1 MAQLFYSVDVFLIG
15 HFLGETASKVA
26 VYRVALLIPMATSV
40 LPISVAAT
48 DFVKNSANK
57 HNAPALRSYMR
68 GYWTTFGVMSLLIV
82 CVLWCTAPWL
92 LSVFGTGYVEGATVM
107 RLFLVGTLGAHWLRV
122 PYGHLL
128 SAVGRADL
136 NTYVN
141 GVVFALTA
149 AACWLA
155 IPRWGIMGA
164 AGVMAGMLWLSGVLY
179 AVVFELHLRRQT
191 KD

>member
-1 MAQLFYSVDVFLIG
+1 M
-15 HFLGETASKVA
+15 
-26 VYRVALLIPMATSV
+26 
-40 LPISVAAT
+40 AAT

-57 HNAPALRSYMR
+57 HNAPALRSYTR
-68 GYWTTFGVMSLLIV
+68 CRLHLGFCLADYGRVVVDGAVVEDLWNWV
-82 CVLWCTAPWL
+82 CGGRNCHAFVSGWDAWCP
-92 LSVFGTGYVEGATVM
+92 
-107 RLFLVGTLGAHWLRV
+107 LVARSH
-122 PYGHLL
+122 GHLL

-179 AVVFELHLRRQT
+179 AVVFELH
-191 KD
+191 

>member
-1 MAQLFYSVDVFLIG
+1 
-15 HFLGETASKVA
+15 
-26 VYRVALLIPMATSV
+26 
-40 LPISVAAT
+40 
-48 DFVKNSANK
+48 
-57 HNAPALRSYMR
+57 
-68 GYWTTFGVMSLLIV
+68 
-82 CVLWCTAPWL
+82 
-92 LSVFGTGYVEGATVM
+92 M

-155 IPRWGIMGA
+155 IPRWGIMVA